1 MIVYSRLWAIIVKE
15 FVQTKRERITFAMM
29 ILIPLVQL
37 TLFGF
42 AINNDPKHLPT
53 VIIAHENS
61 NFSRTFISALKNSE
75 YFDIIDAFSSEAIA
89 NELIKQGKVQFA
101 VTFPSDF
108 SKRLIRGEKSPILI
122 EADATDPT
130 AIGNA
135 VAAMTQLVKTALQ
148 SELKGVLDDNAL
160 PEPTVE
166 LIIQKRY
173 NPEGITAF
181 NIIPGLMGVIL
192 TMTMTMYTAMGIT
205 REFERGTM
213 ENLLATPVLPFEVMV
228 GKITPY
234 IVIGYI
240 QVSLILLAAKFVFGV
255 PFQGSLSFLLFCIF
269 LFIVANLTVGITI
282 SSIVRTQTQAM
293 QLTVFFFL
301 PSLLLSG
308 FMFPFRGMPHW
319 AQFIGDLLPLSY
331 FQRLVRGIMLKG
343 NGFIDSWSNIW
354 PLLVFTLVV
363 MMIGLKS
370 YRKTLD

>member
-1 MIVYSRLWAIIVKE
+1 MISYHRLWAIVIKE
-15 FVQTKRERITFAMM
+15 FIQTKRERITFAMM
-29 ILIPLVQL
+29 VVIPIVQL

-53 VIIAHENS
+53 VVIAHENS
-61 NFSRTFISALKNSE
+61 NFSRTLISSIENSG
-75 YFDIIDAFSSEAIA
+75 YFDIIDTVSSEDIA
-89 NELIKQGKVQFA
+89 HQWLQQGKIQFA
-101 VTFPSDF
+101 ITIPSDF
-108 SKRLIRGEKSPILI
+108 SKNLIRGDYTQLLL

-130 AIGNA
+130 ATGNA
-135 VAAMTQLVKTALQ
+135 ISAMQQLAKTALS
-148 SELKGVLDDNAL
+148 SELKGVLNNKNP
-160 PEPTVE
+160 PEPNFDLV
-166 LIIQKRY
+166 IHKRY

-213 ENLLATPVLPFEVMV
+213 ENLLATPVLPIEVMI

-234 IVIGYI
+234 IVIGYV
-240 QVSLILLAAKFVFGV
+240 QVALILLAAKWVFGV
-255 PFQGSLSFLLFCIF
+255 PFQGSLFFLLFCIF

-282 SSIVRTQTQAM
+282 SSATRTQTQAM
-293 QLTVFFFL
+293 QLTIFFFL

-343 NGFIDSWSNIW
+343 NGFIDSWPNIW
-354 PLLVFTLVV
+354 PLLLFTLVV
-363 MMIGLKS
+363 MLIGLKS
-370 YRKTLD
+370 YRQTLD

>member
-1 MIVYSRLWAIIVKE
+1 MISYSRLWAIIIKE
-15 FVQTKRERITFAMM
+15 FIQTKRERMTLAMM
-29 ILIPLVQL
+29 VVIPIIQL

-61 NFSRTFISALKNSE
+61 NFSRTLITSMKNSD
-75 YFDIIDAFSSEAIA
+75 YFDIIDTLSSEAIA
-89 NELIKQGKVQFA
+89 RNLLQQGKIQFA
-101 VTFPSDF
+101 ITIPSDF
-108 SKRLIRGEKSPILI
+108 SKKLIRNEKTQVLI

-135 VAAMTQLVKTALQ
+135 VSAMQQLAKTALT
-148 SELKGVLDDNAL
+148 SELKGVLDNKS
-160 PEPTVE
+160 PPVPKFE
-166 LIIQKRY
+166 LLVHKRY
-173 NPEGITAF
+173 NPEGITAY

-213 ENLLATPVLPFEVMV
+213 ENLLSTPILPFEVMI
-228 GKITPY
+228 GKIIPY
-234 IVIGYI
+234 IIIGYV
-240 QVSLILLAAKFVFGV
+240 QVSLILLAAKWVFNV
-255 PFQGSLSFLLFCIF
+255 PFMGSLFFLLFSIF

-282 SSIVRTQTQAM
+282 SSVTRTQTQAM

-301 PSLLLSG
+301 PSILLSG
-308 FMFPFRGMPHW
+308 FMFPFRGMPDW
-319 AQFIGDLLPLSY
+319 AQFIGNLLPLSY

-343 NGFIDSWSNIW
+343 NGFIDSWPNIW

-363 MMIGLKS
+363 MLIGLKN